1 MENGLSGRNFVAAR
15 LCGPICPSKRPK
27 ECSMKKIFKVLII
40 VSFVAAF
47 LGCATSPIS
56 MPDVEHNLVILH
68 TNDYHGH
75 PVAFFDY
82 PAGGQGGLPAQATFV
97 KEVRAANKNVL
108 VLSAGDMNTG
118 RPESNFFKAEPD
130 IIGHNFIGYD
140 ALAMGNHEFDPSPA
154 EMQKQIA
161 DSNFPWLCANV
172 VKEDGSYIDNVLPY
186 TIKDYG
192 DFKVAILGLMTT
204 STAQTGN
211 PANIKGYTFKDEVE
225 VANKLVPELKKK
237 ADIVIALVHMGIYDD
252 VTKGAERL
260 AAKVPGL
267 AVVIS
272 GHTHTKVEKPIM
284 VKNEVTGK
292 EVAVVQAR
300 QWGLYMGEINL
311 RFMNGEVTGLDYKL
325 VPINVK
331 WREKLDDGTK
341 VYHYLDKE
349 IKEDAALA
357 ALLQPYVDKVDAV
370 LNDVIGT
377 ATAPFLND
385 DTRKKETAI
394 GDMVA
399 DSMLWYA
406 NSQNLG
412 VDFAFQNGGGI
423 RTSIGDGEIQKRTI
437 YEVLPFDNTVMTVTL
452 KGTDVQALFDYIPE
466 TVGHG
471 ANPQV
476 SEGVSFS
483 IDTAAGTVSDVL
495 INGAPIDPN
504 KEYVIATNSYLV
516 SGGDGYKMFKN
527 KIADYDSSLMQRD
540 AFIEYVQFLGGT
552 ITPEVKGR
560 YTTK

>member
-1 MENGLSGRNFVAAR
+1 M
-15 LCGPICPSKRPK
+15 GPTCPSKRPK

-108 VLSAGDMNTG
+108 VLSAGDLNTG

-130 IIGHNFIGYD
+130 IIGHNYIGYD
-140 ALAMGNHEFDPSPA
+140 ALSMGNHEFDPSPA

-172 VKEDGSYIDNVLPY
+172 VKADGSYIDNVLPY
-186 TIKDYG
+186 TIKDFG
-192 DFKVAILGLMTT
+192 DFKVAILGLMTKT
-204 STAQTGN
+204 TAQTGN
-211 PANIKGYTFKDEVE
+211 PANIKGYTFRDEVE
-225 VANKLVPELKKK
+225 VANELVPELKKK

-252 VTKGAERL
+252 TSKGALNL

-272 GHTHTKVEKPIM
+272 GHTHTKVEKPMM

-292 EVAVVQAR
+292 DVAVVQAR
-300 QWGLYMGEINL
+300 QWGLYMGDINL

-341 VYHYLDKE
+341 VYHFVDKE

-357 ALLQPYVDKVDAV
+357 ALLQPYVDKVDAI

-437 YEVLPFDNTVMTVTL
+437 YEVLPFDNSVMTVTL

>member
-1 MENGLSGRNFVAAR
+1 
-15 LCGPICPSKRPK
+15 
-27 ECSMKKIFKVLII
+27 MKNLFKVLMFI
-40 VSFVAAF
+40 SLVAVF
-47 LGCATSPIS
+47 IGCASSPIS

-75 PVAFFDY
+75 PVAFYDY

-97 KEVRAANKNVL
+97 NNVRAANPNVL
-108 VLSAGDMNTG
+108 VLSAGDLNTG

-140 ALAMGNHEFDPSPA
+140 ALAMGNHEFDPNPA

-161 DSNFPWLCANV
+161 DSEFPWLCANV

-186 TIKDYG
+186 TIKDFG
-192 DFKVAILGLMTT
+192 DFKVAILGLMTI

-211 PANIKGYTFKDEVE
+211 PANIEGYTFRDEVE
-225 VANKLVPELKKK
+225 VANELVPELKKK

-260 AAKVPGL
+260 AAMVPDL

-272 GHTHTKVEKPIM
+272 GHSHTKIEEPIM
-284 VKNEVTGK
+284 VTNEITGK
-292 EVAVVQAR
+292 NVAVVQAR
-300 QWGLYMGEINL
+300 QWGLYMGDINL
-311 RFMNGEVTGLDYKL
+311 SFMNGEVTGLDYKL

-341 VYHYLDKE
+341 VYHFVGEELKD
-349 IKEDAALA
+349 DAALS
-357 ALLQPYVDKVDAV
+357 ALLQPYVDKVDSV
-370 LNDVIGT
+370 LSEVIGK

-385 DTRKKETAI
+385 DTRKVETAI

-406 NSQNLG
+406 NEMNLG
-412 VDFAFQNGGGI
+412 ADFAFQNGGGI
-423 RTSIGDGEIQKRTI
+423 RTSIADGEIQKQTI
-437 YEVLPFDNTVMTVTL
+437 YEVLPFDNSVMTVTL
-452 KGTDVQALFDYIPE
+452 KGTEVIALFNQTPE

-471 ANPQV
+471 AMPQV
-476 SEGVSFS
+476 SEGVSFV
-483 IDTAAGTVSDVL
+483 IDAAAGTVSDVL
-495 INGAPIDPN
+495 INGSPIDPA
-504 KEYVIATNSYLV
+504 KEYVIATNSYLA
-516 SGGDGYKMFKN
+516 SGGDGYKVFKN
-527 KIADYDSSLMQRD
+527 NVGVYDSSLMQRD
-540 AFIEYVQFLGGT
+540 AFIDYVVYLGGT

-560 YTTK
+560 YVVK

>member
-1 MENGLSGRNFVAAR
+1 
-15 LCGPICPSKRPK
+15 
-27 ECSMKKIFKVLII
+27 MKKIFKVLIV

-47 LGCATSPIS
+47 MGCATSPIA

-108 VLSAGDMNTG
+108 VLSAGDLNTG

-130 IIGHNFIGYD
+130 IIGHNYIGYD
-140 ALAMGNHEFDPSPA
+140 ALTMGNHEFDPSPA

-161 DSNFPWLCANV
+161 DSEFPWLCANV

-186 TIKDYG
+186 TIKDFG
-192 DFKVAILGLMTT
+192 DFKVAILGLMTKT
-204 STAQTGN
+204 TAQTGN
-211 PANIKGYTFKDEVE
+211 PANIKGYTFRDEVE
-225 VANKLVPELKKK
+225 VANELVPELKKK

-252 VTKGAERL
+252 VTTGAERL

-284 VKNEVTGK
+284 ITNEVTGK

-300 QWGLYMGEINL
+300 QWGLYMGDINL

-341 VYHYLDKE
+341 VYHYVDKE
-349 IKEDAALA
+349 IKEDPALA

-370 LNDVIGT
+370 LNDVIGN

-423 RTSIGDGEIQKRTI
+423 RTSLGDGDIQKRTI
-437 YEVLPFDNTVMTVTL
+437 YEVLPFDNSVMTVTL
-452 KGTDVQALFDYIPE
+452 KGSDVQALFDYIPQ

-476 SEGVSFS
+476 SEGVSFT
-483 IDTAAGTVSDVL
+483 INTAAGTVSDVL
-495 INGAPIDPN
+495 INGSPIDPD

-527 KIADYDSSLMQRD
+527 NIASYDSSLMQRD
-540 AFIEYVQFLGGT
+540 AFIDYVQFLGGT

-560 YTTK
+560 YTVK

>member
-1 MENGLSGRNFVAAR
+1 
-15 LCGPICPSKRPK
+15 
-27 ECSMKKIFKVLII
+27 MKKIFKVLIV

-47 LGCATSPIS
+47 IGCATSPIA

-130 IIGHNFIGYD
+130 ILGHNYIGYD
-140 ALAMGNHEFDPSPA
+140 ALTMGNHEFDPSPA

-204 STAQTGN
+204 STAKTGN
-211 PANIKGYTFKDEVE
+211 PANIKGYTFRDEVE
-225 VANKLVPELKKK
+225 VANELVPELKKK

-252 VTKGAERL
+252 VTTGAERL

-284 VKNEVTGK
+284 ITNEVTGK

-300 QWGLYMGEINL
+300 QWGLYMGDINL

-341 VYHYLDKE
+341 VYHYVDKE

-370 LNDVIGT
+370 LNDVIGN

-385 DTRKKETAI
+385 DTRKMETAI

-423 RTSIGDGEIQKRTI
+423 RTSLGDGDIQKRTI
-437 YEVLPFDNTVMTVTL
+437 YEVLPFDNSVMTVTL
-452 KGTDVQALFDYIPE
+452 KGSDVQALFDYIPE

-476 SEGVSFS
+476 SEGVSFT

-495 INGAPIDPN
+495 INGSPIDPN

-527 KIADYDSSLMQRD
+527 NIASYDSSLMQRD
-540 AFIEYVQFLGGT
+540 AFIDYVQFLGGT

-560 YTTK
+560 YTVK

>member
-1 MENGLSGRNFVAAR
+1 ML
-15 LCGPICPSKRPK
+15 PK
-27 ECSMKKIFKVLII
+27 ERIMKKIFKVLIV

-47 LGCATSPIS
+47 IGCATSPIA

-130 IIGHNFIGYD
+130 IIGHNYIGYD
-140 ALAMGNHEFDPSPA
+140 ALTMGNHEFDPSPA

-204 STAQTGN
+204 STAKTGN
-211 PANIKGYTFKDEVE
+211 PANIKGYTFRDEVE
-225 VANKLVPELKKK
+225 VANELVPELKKK

-252 VTKGAERL
+252 VTTGAERL

-284 VKNEVTGK
+284 ITNEVTGK

-300 QWGLYMGEINL
+300 QWGLYMGDINL

-341 VYHYLDKE
+341 VYHYVDKE

-370 LNDVIGT
+370 LNDVIGN

-385 DTRKKETAI
+385 DTRKMETAI

-423 RTSIGDGEIQKRTI
+423 RTSLGDGDIQKRTI
-437 YEVLPFDNTVMTVTL
+437 YEVLPFDNSVMTVTL
-452 KGTDVQALFDYIPE
+452 KGSDVQALFDYIPE

-476 SEGVSFS
+476 SEGVSFT

-495 INGAPIDPN
+495 INGSPIDPN

-527 KIADYDSSLMQRD
+527 NIASYDSSLMQRD
-540 AFIEYVQFLGGT
+540 AFIDYVQFLGGT

-560 YTTK
+560 YTVK